1 MKTIYFTR
9 KNPVSHCAL
18 VSAVKPTGFEGTFPD
33 YPDGTVFVEIGLEY
47 VEPVIGKTLIYGD
60 VVEGECTDEQFDE
73 MFN

>member
-33 YPDGTVFVEIGLEY
+33 YPDGTVFVEIELEY
-47 VEPVIGKTLIYGD
+47 VEPVIGKTLVYGD
-60 VVEGECTDEQFDE
+60 IVEGECADELFDE

>member
-9 KNPVSHCAL
+9 KNPVSHYAL
-18 VSAVKPTGFEGTFPD
+18 VSAVKPTGFEGKFPD
-33 YPDGTVFVEIGLEY
+33 YPEGTMFIEVELEY

-60 VVEGECTDEQFDE
+60 VVEGECTDELFDE

>member
-9 KNPVSHCAL
+9 KNPVSHYAL

-33 YPDGTVFVEIGLEY
+33 YPEGTELED

-60 VVEGECTDEQFDE
+60 VVEGECTDELFDE